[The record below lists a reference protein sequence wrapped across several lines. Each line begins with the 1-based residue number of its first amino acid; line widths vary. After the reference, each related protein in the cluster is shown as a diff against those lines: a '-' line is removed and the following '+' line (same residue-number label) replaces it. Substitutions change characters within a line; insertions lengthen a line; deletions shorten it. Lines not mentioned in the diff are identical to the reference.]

1 MAWSNGISLAVQRG
15 GEVHTLNCATS
26 VLTCEPVVLLH
37 SAFWRIKLFNSQYSH
52 DGSRGDMETM
62 PNRRFDGWLE
72 GDSSVGPEAEGQ
84 NVHESVD
91 DIQRY
96 HQGQVSM
103 CIFLTGA
110 RYDEG
115 QEKRHL
121 GARTRRLGE

>member
-1 MAWSNGISLAVQRG
+1 
-15 GEVHTLNCATS
+15 
-26 VLTCEPVVLLH
+26 VVLLH

-52 DGSRGDMETM
+52 HGSRGDMGKM

-91 DIQRY
+91 NIHRY
-96 HQGQVSM
+96 HHGQVSM

-115 QEKRHL
+115 QENRHL
-121 GARTRRLGE
+121 CAKDEEIGGVNEHIFGRERP